1 MKFLSKHFG
10 RHAATL
16 PSRAALDE
24 EALRLGSVLEHI
36 DRQGNLDDF
45 SGTQSEKLALMR
57 TANRR
62 GLVSWNSTASRYDL
76 TNLGRQQL
84 LPPGT
89 AGYAPP
95 VSAGARGTTR
105 VQPASPFTL
114 NALIV
119 SATCAA
125 LGVTAIT
132 LALGTYEVAVK
143 DFGVITNRT
152 NAERPIEPSPGNQV
166 TPSMGRQSATTTPR
180 VPGELD
186 GPSNKSAPA
195 AEKPAL
201 ARPPTEPATQQ
212 APAEAPGSRHAATA
226 TGLAR
231 GPEQSPA
238 GTRQLDEGGPS
249 IPDPPIGHPI
259 AAGSKPMGPK
269 GRHAGG
275 HQEQP
280 ARSSAR
286 IKQGVV
292 QPQFGTEARLSEKR
306 KRGSG
311 RPMQAW
317 TSAKTINVNRKG
329 QLVREERKLGDGT
342 VVVRYQYG
350 NGPPHFERRSGGTR
364 DRTLGYS
371 DMAQESRF
379 GSLDGPVR

>member
-1 MKFLSKHFG
+1 
-10 RHAATL
+10 
-16 PSRAALDE
+16 
-24 EALRLGSVLEHI
+24 
-36 DRQGNLDDF
+36 
-45 SGTQSEKLALMR
+45 
-57 TANRR
+57 
-62 GLVSWNSTASRYDL
+62 VSWNNTASRYDL

-84 LPPGT
+84 LPSGT

-105 VQPASPFTL
+105 VRPASPFSL

-152 NAERPIEPSPGNQV
+152 TAERPIEPSPGNQV
-166 TPSMGRQSATTTPR
+166 TPSIGMPQSATTTPR
-180 VPGELD
+180 MPGELD
-186 GPSNKSAPA
+186 GPSNKSATT
-195 AEKPAL
+195 AEKPVL
-201 ARPPTEPATQQ
+201 ERPPTEPATQQ
-212 APAEAPGSRHAATA
+212 APAEAPVSRHAATA

-238 GTRQLDEGGPS
+238 GTRRLDEVGPS
-249 IPDPPIGHPI
+249 IPDSPTGHPI
-259 AAGSKPMGPK
+259 AAGSKPMGPN

-275 HQEQP
+275 RQEQP

-286 IKQGVV
+286 IKQGAVH
-292 QPQFGTEARLSEKR
+292 PQFGTEARAPERQKR
-306 KRGSG
+306 NSSG
-311 RPMQAW
+311 PMQAW
-317 TSAKTINVNRKG
+317 TSGKMMNVSKKG
-329 QLVREERKLGDGT
+329 QLVREERKLADGT

-364 DRTLGYS
+364 DRTLDYS

-379 GSLDGPVR
+379 GSLDGQLR